1 MIEHLLLNDLSL
13 RSMLRK
19 KEITFAGNKTLKIY
33 GTLHCRSGKR
43 MKKENRLFFADEA
56 EALALGYRPCGHCMK
71 AAYTFWKLTHGPL

>member
-13 RSMLRK
+13 RSLLRR

-43 MKKENRLFFADEA
+43 MKKKNRLFFSDEA
-56 EALALGYRPCGHCMK
+56 EALAMGYRPCGHCMK
-71 AAYTFWKLTHGPL
+71 ASYTSWKLTHGPL